1 MIKVGDK
8 VRLEGWTGVFDGLTC
23 LPEMRDII
31 GTVQIVE
38 DFESRTVNG
47 KPAPHL
53 KSAAIVAGWGWPV
66 DKLELVNSPS

>member
-1 MIKVGDK
+1 
-8 VRLEGWTGVFDGLTC
+8 
-23 LPEMRDII
+23 MRDII